1 MPFVGLERYSAGEV
15 IDLLRLQPHP
25 EGGYYRETYRSSH
38 IVSSPQGERPLCTS
52 ILYLLTDKS
61 PSRFHRLRSDEVWF
75 FHAGAALALFVL
87 GAGARPGEAS
97 RVRTESQGRA
107 DESSDESS
115 AAPSPVKSPAAPSP
129 VILDSFCPQVLVPAG
144 QWMGAQ
150 VIAGK
155 YAAWGTDHVPERRWV
170 PDRRGSQQLDWT
182 LVGCVVSPGF
192 HFEDFE
198 LAEREALLREFPLA
212 KEVILALT

>member
-15 IDLLRLQPHP
+15 IELLRLEPHP
-25 EGGYYRETYRSSH
+25 EGGYYRETYCSPH
-38 IVSSPQGERPLCTS
+38 IVPSPQGDRPLCTS

-87 GAGARPGEAS
+87 GTGSRAGEAP
-97 RVRTESQGRA
+97 RVHTESQGCA
-107 DESSDESS
+107 DESS
-115 AAPSPVKSPAAPSP
+115 ATPSPVRCSAAPSP

-155 YAAWGTDHVPERRWV
+155 YAAWGTDRVPERRWV